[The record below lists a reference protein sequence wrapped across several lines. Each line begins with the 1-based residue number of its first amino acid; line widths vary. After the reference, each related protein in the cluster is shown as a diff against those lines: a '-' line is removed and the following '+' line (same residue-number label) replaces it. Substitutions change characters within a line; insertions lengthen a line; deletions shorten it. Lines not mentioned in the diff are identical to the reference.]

1 MHMIFIGF
9 PKLKTTF
16 LWSGTMQTSQIDI
29 EDDFKMDCDAYR
41 VFLFSL
47 YYFFFYLPSAAA
59 CNSPYFSTSIASLCT
74 NKPFAPHVFSVFL
87 TAQKVPP
94 CATFL

>member
-16 LWSGTMQTSQIDI
+16 LWSGTMQTSQMDI

-41 VFLFSL
+41 ASKDLFFCFHCIISFSIFPQQQHATHRIFQHLLQVYVQINRLLLMFSL
-47 YYFFFYLPSAAA
+47 SF
-59 CNSPYFSTSIASLCT
+59 
-74 NKPFAPHVFSVFL
+74 
-87 TAQKVPP
+87 
-94 CATFL
+94 